1 MALSVKQTV
10 FINEY
15 LKTFNATKAAKLA
28 GYSGN
33 ENTLAVTGYE
43 LLRNPKISEAISQR
57 LSETAMSADEVL
69 RRLGDQ
75 ARGDMGDFWDIP
87 EKEKD
92 GISVQNGSPTLN
104 LIKAK
109 DKLHLIKKMKVKTTT
124 RTVAD
129 IDEVTTEIDFELY
142 DAQTALEKLG
152 RHHKL
157 FVEQLEAKIDD
168 KLDDAART
176 ARIMAL
182 LNAGRERRDRQ
193 APESGPDDL
202 ASTAGATD

>member
-1 MALSVKQTV
+1 MALSVKQTL

-33 ENTLAVTGYE
+33 ENTLAVTGHE
-43 LLRNPKISEAISQR
+43 LLRNPKISEVISRR
-57 LSETAMSADEVL
+57 LSEKAMSADEVL
-69 RRLGDQ
+69 MRLAEQ
-75 ARGDMGDFWDIP
+75 ARAAYSDAIC
-87 EKEKD
+87 ED
-92 GISVQNGSPTLN
+92 GTVDV
-104 LIKAK
+104 AK
-109 DKLHLIKKMKVKTTT
+109 LVSSGRAHLIKSIKF
-124 RTVAD
+124 
-129 IDEVTTEIDFELY
+129 TESGKKNVEFY
-142 DAQTALEKLG
+142 DAQAALEKLG

-182 LNAGRERRDRQ
+182 LNTARERRDRQ

-202 ASTAGATD
+202 ATAAGATD